1 MTNERWIPWVL
12 LAPCFLII
20 LVVGLFPLLY
30 SLWISF
36 FDYHPTNPTAPSGFV
51 FLDNYIAAVAD
62 PMAQAA
68 LLRTIV
74 YTIASVG
81 GSLVLGIGLALLLN
95 QQLRGLSVA
104 RTLLLIPMMITPIA
118 VGITWRIMYNPDL
131 GVINYLLGHI
141 GIPPPQWLSA
151 IDQALVSIVIVDVWQ
166 WTPFMFLILFAGLR
180 SLPRSPFEAALIDGA
195 TPWQMFRRV
204 TLPMLRPVILL
215 AVLLRGV
222 DAVRTFDQI
231 FMTTRGGPAL
241 ATDLMS
247 IFLYRINFKF
257 FNIGYGA
264 ALSWLVLLLLTAAVM
279 VFIRV
284 TGFQRAARAEGAT

>member
-1 MTNERWIPWVL
+1 MINERWVPWVL
-12 LAPCFLII
+12 LAPCFMVI

-51 FLDNYIAAVAD
+51 FLDNYSAAVAD

-68 LLRTIV
+68 LLRTV
-74 YTIASVG
+74 LYTIASVG
-81 GSLVLGIGLALLLN
+81 GSLVVGIGLALLLN
-95 QQLRGLSVA
+95 QQLRGLSLA

-118 VGITWRIMYNPDL
+118 VGITWRIMYNPEL
-131 GVINYLLGHI
+131 GVINYLLGRA
-141 GIPPPQWLSA
+141 GIPPLQWLSA
-151 IDQALVSIVIVDVWQ
+151 IDQALVSIVVMDVWQ

-180 SLPRSPFEAALIDGA
+180 SLPKSPFEAALIDGA
-195 TPWQMFRRV
+195 TSWQMFRRV
-204 TLPMLRPVILL
+204 TLPMLRQVILL

-231 FMTTRGGPAL
+231 FMTTRGGPAQ
-241 ATDLMS
+241 ATDLLS

-264 ALSWLVLLLLTAAVM
+264 ALSWLVLLLLLAAVM
-279 VFIRV
+279 LFIRV
-284 TGFQRAARAEGAT
+284 TGFQRSARAEGSA